1 MPMGYGD
8 KEAVY
13 AACEKQDEQSAGEKD
28 QRLYMLSGMY
38 SGIGAGILFLSAL
51 GAGQPGMGGREQDVY
66 KRQMWGLQACT
77 AWWRIW
83 IPS

>member
-1 MPMGYGD
+1 MLTDFTWMPMGYGD

-51 GAGQPGMGGREQDVY
+51 GAGQPGMGGREQCDR
-66 KRQMWGLQACT
+66 KPQCNR
-77 AWWRIW
+77 
-83 IPS
+83 